1 MYLTRMELSTERR
14 TTLKALA
21 SPSRIH
27 GIVESAFEGERKRNL
42 WRIDSLNSKVYL
54 MILSEDEP
62 DLLDTASKYAPR
74 NNPSWQT
81 KDYSN
86 LLQRIKNG
94 SIWRFRL
101 TANPTQSV
109 CVRGERGKVKACV
122 TVTEQKE
129 WLSKRAGTHGFI
141 LDSDGFDVIHSHWY
155 KFQKGNDK
163 NRPVTLRGIA
173 YEGILTVTDEDKF
186 RELLT
191 NGIGRGKAYGM
202 GLMTVISPVMV

>member
-1 MYLTRMELSTERR
+1 MELSTERR

-42 WRIDSLNSKVYL
+42 WRIDSLNGKVYL
-54 MILSEDEP
+54 MILSEDRP
-62 DLLDTASKYAPR
+62 DLSDAASKYAPQ
-74 NNPSWQT
+74 NDSSWQT

-109 CVRGERGKVKACV
+109 CVQGERGKVKACI

-129 WLSKRAGTHGFI
+129 WLNKRTDASGFI
-141 LDSDGFDVIHSHWY
+141 LDPDGFDVVHSHWY

-163 NRPVTLRGIA
+163 NRPVTLCGIT
-173 YEGILTVTDEDKF
+173 YEGILTVTDEEKF
-186 RELLT
+186 IELLT

-202 GLMTVISPVMV
+202 GLMTVISPVRV

>member
-42 WRIDSLNSKVYL
+42 WRIDSLNGKVYL
-54 MILSEDEP
+54 MILSEDRP
-62 DLLDTASKYAPR
+62 DLSDAASKYAPQ
-74 NNPSWQT
+74 NDSSWQT

-94 SIWRFRL
+94 NIWRFRL

-109 CVRGERGKVKACV
+109 CVQGERGKVKACI

-129 WLSKRAGTHGFI
+129 WLNKRTDASGFI
-141 LDSDGFDVIHSHWY
+141 LDPDGFDVVHSHWY

-163 NRPVTLRGIA
+163 NRPVTLCGIT
-173 YEGILTVTDEDKF
+173 YEGILTVTDEEKF
-186 RELLT
+186 IELLT

-202 GLMTVISPVMV
+202 GLMTVISPVRV